1 MKQTIITSAIIPG
14 TVSNYN
20 KQKEKEVKQEFD
32 SLHWKVL
39 MMEAREN

>member
-1 MKQTIITSAIIPG
+1 MPG

-20 KQKEKEVKQEFD
+20 KQKEKVVKQEFD
-32 SLHWKVL
+32 SLHCEVL